1 MKKHILLIL
10 SFLFLGLA
18 LQAQKGRRDYKKIRA
33 YKMAF
38 ISEKLDLTEEEAQ
51 KFWPIYNDY
60 NKKISELYRSERLN
74 VKKRIFKK
82 GGIEKLSE
90 EEAKTILEEI
100 KSIQQQK
107 AAIKTKLLDKVSTF
121 LSYKKTLILEIAEH
135 EFNKKL
141 IRKIRGKRKFKKEK

>member
-1 MKKHILLIL
+1 
-10 SFLFLGLA
+10 
-18 LQAQKGRRDYKKIRA
+18 
-33 YKMAF
+33 MAF

-82 GGIEKLSE
+82 GGIEELSE